1 MSEVTIRRLTHEG
14 LSFSY
19 QLLRAA
25 DPSIAPVLA
34 IGGVLQGMNGWSVLR
49 QHVLPFADLV
59 SVDLPGAGDSTPLR
73 PEQGMETMCEVVEAL
88 LDDLGVARV
97 NLLGYSFGAAVAHR
111 CAQRRPDRVVRLAL
125 GGVPVRISDELTA
138 LWRRG
143 AERMAA
149 DDAEG
154 LVDVLM
160 EMFLCPQGRA
170 PIRQRDI
177 VHRLVRR
184 MTLRAV
190 NSTAHGFATME
201 RSVLENLDPT
211 GRLDGVSTLV
221 FCGEHD
227 TISSAAEQR
236 DFAATIGDC
245 RFAVI
250 PEADHWVF
258 MERRWEASDLVM
270 RHFTGRPTTALPYL
284 LEDASLLPAPQERVA
299 PLPAPQERAAAT
311 AG

>member
-1 MSEVTIRRLTHEG
+1 MSGVTVRRLTHDG

-19 QLLRAA
+19 QVVRADA
-25 DPSIAPVLA
+25 PSIPPVLA
-34 IGGVLQGMNGWSVLR
+34 IGGVLQGMNGWSVLQ
-49 QHVLPFADLV
+49 QHVLPFGDLV
-59 SVDLPGAGDSTPLR
+59 SVDLPGAGESTPLR
-73 PEQGMETMCEVVEAL
+73 PDQGMETMCEVVEAL
-88 LDDLGVARV
+88 LDDLGADRV

-111 CAQRRPDRVVRLAL
+111 CAQRRPERIARLAL
-125 GGVPVRISDELTA
+125 GGMPVRIGDRLTA
-138 LWRRG
+138 LWWRG

-149 DDAEG
+149 GDAEG

-170 PIRQRDI
+170 PVRNRDV

-184 MTLRAV
+184 LTLRAV
-190 NSTAHGFATME
+190 SGTAHGFATME
-201 RSVLENLDPT
+201 RSVIENLDPV
-211 GRLDGVSTLV
+211 GRLDGVPTLV

-236 DFAATIGDC
+236 EFATTVGDS

-258 MERRWEASDLVM
+258 MERQWEAADLVM
-270 RHFTGRPTTALPYL
+270 RHFTGRPTAALPYL
-284 LEDASLLPAPQERVA
+284 LADPAPPPPV
-299 PLPAPQERAAAT
+299 PRAHAAVTAT
-311 AG
+311 AD